1 MKGVEFFEY
10 IKTNKLNTIDQV
22 ATSTGV
28 SSATARRRLN
38 ELEAA
43 GLIILR
49 RGGVVEY
56 IDDLELSKADTFK
69 QKQVG
74 LDKQLSS
81 KIAATHVEEG
91 DTIFID
97 NGTTVREMLKHLT
110 NKNVKIYTNGVYH
123 MLNNTNLD
131 LDINIIPGEFLIKE
145 ASIVGSEAISYLSGL
160 VIDKA
165 FIGINGFDQ
174 DGVYTPHRREMVI
187 KEFALRTA
195 KSGYIVAEENKR
207 GIKSKYKICESNQYK
222 IITET
227 SI

>member
-1 MKGVEFFEY
+1 MKGIEFFEY
-10 IKTNKLNTIDQV
+10 IKTNGLNTIDDV
-22 ATSTGV
+22 ATAAGV

-43 GLIILR
+43 GLIMLR
-49 RGGVVEY
+49 RGGMVEY

-81 KIAATHVEEG
+81 KIAATHVEDG

-187 KEFALRTA
+187 KEFALRHA
-195 KSGYIVAEENKR
+195 KNGYIVAEENKR
-207 GIKSKYKICESNQYK
+207 GVKSKYKICESNQYK